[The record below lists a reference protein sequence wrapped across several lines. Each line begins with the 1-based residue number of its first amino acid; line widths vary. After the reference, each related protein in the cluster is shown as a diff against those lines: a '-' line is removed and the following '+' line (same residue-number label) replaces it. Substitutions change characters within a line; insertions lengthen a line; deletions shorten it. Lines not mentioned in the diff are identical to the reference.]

1 MTQEPRHA
9 GGGWPGQFAAGAA
22 GLELLSPSHAAQ
34 GPAMAL
40 QMQPLWFW
48 QRLCTDQE
56 KQPFS
61 GSMEAEG
68 VKTEAGRSGV
78 RKEPMSLAFPQ
89 ISHRIIA

>member
-1 MTQEPRHA
+1 MLVGDGQ
-9 GGGWPGQFAAGAA
+9 GSLLQVQQGWSCSAPHMQ
-22 GLELLSPSHAAQ
+22 LKQ

-48 QRLCTDQE
+48 QRLCTGQE

-61 GSMEAEG
+61 GSMGAEG

-78 RKEPMSLAFPQ
+78 RKEPMSLEFPQ